1 MPKALSTVGDRQRF
15 CQEQRPVLAEQV
27 SGMEHDA
34 FHVPVSSN
42 KTLEAAFNGQA
53 RTRRP
58 SASTAV
64 AARARPRGPRAGPS
78 PPTTAGETG
87 CGRPPTAAAAAAAD
101 KPAQAEPLACI
112 PTRMLS
118 VPWYREHALDQ
129 GFPAHAGM
137 DPIQP
142 ASARPRARLP
152 RTRGAGPWK
161 WLSGLREEWASP
173 HTRGW
178 TRGPSHCGD
187 GARGFPAHAGM
198 DPIQFSSGV
207 LPWRLPRTRGDGP
220 VVSSRSP

>member
-118 VPWYREHALDQ
+118 VPSVAVSGMAIDSCIFARRLAAGCPCRRRKGQ
-129 GFPAHAGM
+129 VCRTRAH
-137 DPIQP
+137 
-142 ASARPRARLP
+142 RPRRCH
-152 RTRGAGPWK
+152 
-161 WLSGLREEWASP
+161 GLRFARSRP
-173 HTRGW
+173 GVRSRTTKSLRSRG
-178 TRGPSHCGD
+178 RP
-187 GARGFPAHAGM
+187 GARVAPSADEPERPDQRRRPEAV
-198 DPIQFSSGV
+198 DQRE
-207 LPWRLPRTRGDGP
+207 WT
-220 VVSSRSP
+220 